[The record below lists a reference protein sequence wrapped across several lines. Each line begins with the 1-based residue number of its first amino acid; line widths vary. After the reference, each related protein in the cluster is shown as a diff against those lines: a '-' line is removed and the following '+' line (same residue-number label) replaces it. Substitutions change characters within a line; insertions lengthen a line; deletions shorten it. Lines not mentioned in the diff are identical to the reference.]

1 MIVKEKGLLR
11 LMKEAY
17 RGSGYTV
24 MVDRVAGE
32 DHLCVSHWGWKA
44 GIEMTAVPR
53 KILGLL
59 VEHIGKLPKY
69 GEAFKVQKAAV
80 QTELFDV
87 AKDPFKDLVQCMD
100 YWESHKLMKRTRLEW
115 NGLQV
120 WQAVKDQSIVLMN
133 PGLIDIA
140 DYADSAFEIKLSG
153 TMLMIQGERSFAA
166 VVKEFVDDG
175 EKPLLENLTNVQW
188 VQ

>member
-1 MIVKEKGLLR
+1 MIIKEKGLLR
-11 LMKEAY
+11 LMKEAN

-24 MVDRVAGE
+24 MVGHVSGE
-32 DHLCVSHWGWKA
+32 DHLCVSHRGWKV
-44 GIEMTAVPR
+44 GIEMSAVPR
-53 KILGLL
+53 KILGLM

-87 AKDPFKDLVQCMD
+87 AKDPFMDLLQCMD
-100 YWESHKLMKRTRLEW
+100 YWEHHKLMKRTRLEW
-115 NGLQV
+115 NGCQI
-120 WQAVKDQSIVLMN
+120 WQAPKDQSIVLMN
-133 PGLIDIA
+133 PNLMDLA
-140 DYADSAFEIKLSG
+140 AFADSAFEVKLSG

-175 EKPLLENLTNVQW
+175 EKPLLEHLTNMQW